1 MVGRYTKVLTLS
13 RWNFFSPQWWC
24 ILVFRLHSLKT
35 WETVSWVYFKN
46 HLTRQ
51 DLETS
56 GISQKFSALGIA
68 LSSSRASQVM
78 RWWKVCLPMQETK
91 ETRIRSLGREDRL
104 EEEMA
109 TRSSILTW
117 EIPWIGAPLGLKS
130 IVSQRVGHDWRTEL
144 AHTRSACCHF
154 LTCLPC

>member
-13 RWNFFSPQWWC
+13 RWNFPPPAQWWC
-24 ILVFRLHSLKT
+24 ILVFQLHSLKT

-68 LSSSRASQVM
+68 LSFSRASQVM

-117 EIPWIGAPLGLKS
+117 EIPWIGAPFGLKS
-130 IVSQRVGHDWRTEL
+130 IESDTTEL